1 MMKITTTTV
10 LLLAVLG
17 TTPALAA
24 DQPVAQNKPADNMQ
38 ILRAKIEADR
48 KLVVAIN
55 MGLTESEAKGFWPI
69 YESYQKDLGQLNQRI
84 VTLIKGY
91 AADYNAGTLTDDKA
105 KKMLDEFLSIE
116 DAEVKL
122 KKSYVTKLSK
132 VLPSKKV
139 ARYMQIENKIRAI
152 AKYGLADQ
160 IPLVP

>member
-48 KLVVAIN
+48 KLVVAVN